1 MNKKIIATFFAL
13 FVGLLASFASVAK
26 EDDLAPKFSYF
37 TLDPE
42 ITTNFITDGRKLGFI
57 NVRVDLMVDDP
68 SLLPLLE
75 YHQPLIR
82 DTMIEML
89 SQESEMRIKSLAGRE
104 AIRKACLAKINKI
117 LLAETNQKVL
127 ADLLFTKYLYQ

>member
-1 MNKKIIATFFAL
+1 MKKNITAIFTLLVSL
-13 FVGLLASFASVAK
+13 FLSSPSMAEGEENAA
-26 EDDLAPKFSYF
+26 KFSYF
-37 TLDPE
+37 TLEPE

-68 SLLPLLE
+68 ALIQELE

-82 DTMIEML
+82 DTIIEVL
-89 SQESEMRIKSLAGRE
+89 SQESEVRVKSLSGRE
-104 AIRKACLAKINKI
+104 AIRKNCFEKVNAI
-117 LLAETNQKVL
+117 LLAETNQKIL

>member
-1 MNKKIIATFFAL
+1 MKSIHTTLFAL
-13 FVGLLASFASVAK
+13 FFSLLFSFSAVSKEGESV
-26 EDDLAPKFSYF
+26 KFSYF
-37 TLDPE
+37 TLEPE

-68 SLLPLLE
+68 SLLDILK

-82 DTMIEML
+82 DTIIEVL

-104 AIRKACLAKINKI
+104 AIRKLCLEKVNEV

-127 ADLLFTKYLYQ
+127 SDLLFTKYLYQ

>member
-1 MNKKIIATFFAL
+1 MKKNIIAIFAVVMTML
-13 FVGLLASFASVAK
+13 VSLPSSAEEENAA
-26 EDDLAPKFSYF
+26 AFSYF
-37 TLDPE
+37 TLEPE

-57 NVRVDLMVDDP
+57 NVRVDLMVDDA
-68 SLLPLLE
+68 SLIQMLE

-82 DTMIEML
+82 DTIIEVL
-89 SQESEMRIKSLAGRE
+89 SQENEVRVKSLAGRE
-104 AIRKACLAKINKI
+104 AIRKACLEKVNEM